1 MSKKSRRFNTPEFN
15 FVPED
20 VKPYYIYNSVYNL
33 CSADD
38 IVNRIKYD
46 SILTFK
52 NIRKGI
58 FDLDLTFVN
67 ESSCLCDIGRGKRPY
82 CNKYIC
88 NACQMLRRIM
98 EDVKLK
104 DNKTIEIKTG
114 KYEGK
119 NFKIFEYDDNFSD
132 YYNNT
137 IIDSLNKE
145 YSKMEFNLNLLED
158 NYFNLFKKTQHMTTD
173 SYVTNYAITSIFIN
187 GKMQKYKIPN
197 VILFEWIFSC
207 GQNSKILKSQHY
219 SFLEL
224 NNLHSLSKNVK
235 SATAQIKIAP
245 LNESV
250 VFSILKQL
258 IVVLHFLSKY
268 AFIHGR
274 PCIEYLHFT
283 NKPCVYKYGDI
294 QIESPITLHLEPSF
308 YSSFTYETD
317 EGQIIRLKSLNSKEI
332 TQDFLNFPVES
343 IDIMV
348 SHKPK
353 VTPDSYN
360 IPLIS
365 ELRSHLVYCYKI
377 GNKIDKLI
385 KMHTEAGLP
394 LLQGSFEFYCFL
406 ISLLC
411 EDSFYTTFIE
421 NDKLRTIW
429 YSLWKESEYES
440 VNSNLLKMKTKD
452 IIEYEDITGFVSNYY
467 LRSDA
472 LKHFWE
478 CISGI

>member
-20 VKPYYIYNSVYNL
+20 VKPYYIYNSIYNL

-38 IVNRIKYD
+38 IINRIKYD
-46 SILTFK
+46 SILNFK

-58 FDLDLTFVN
+58 LDLDLVFVQDN
-67 ESSCLCDIGRGKRPY
+67 SCLCDIGRGKRPL
-82 CNKYIC
+82 CNKFIC
-88 NACQMLRRIM
+88 NACNMLKRVM
-98 EDVKLK
+98 ENIKLN
-104 DNKTIEIKTG
+104 DNKLIEIKTG
-114 KYEGK
+114 KFEGK
-119 NFKIFEYDDNFSD
+119 NLKIYEYDDVFMS
-132 YYNNT
+132 YNINEN
-137 IIDSLNKE
+137 LNCLNRE

-158 NYFNLFKKTQHMTTD
+158 SYYNLFKRTEYMTTE
-173 SYVTNYAITSIFIN
+173 SYVTNYCNTSIFIN

-197 VILFEWIFSC
+197 LILFEWVFNC
-207 GQNSKILKSQHY
+207 GGNTKIIKSQHY
-219 SFLEL
+219 NFLEL

-274 PCIEYLHFT
+274 PCIDYLHFT

-294 QIESPITLHLEPSF
+294 HIESPITLHLEPSF

-317 EGQIIRLKSLNSKEI
+317 DGKIIRLKSLTVKEKMH
-332 TQDFLNFPVES
+332 DYMNFPIES
-343 IDIMV
+343 LDIII
-348 SHKPK
+348 SPKPK
-353 VTPDSYN
+353 NVPDNYN

-365 ELRSHLVYCYKI
+365 ELRSHFIYCYKI
-377 GNKIDKLI
+377 GNKIHKLI
-385 KMHTEAGLP
+385 TLHTEMGLP
-394 LLQGSFEFYCFL
+394 ILQGSFEFYCFL

-421 NDKLRTIW
+421 NEKLRTIW
-429 YSLWKESEYES
+429 YSLWKENEYES
-440 VNSNLLKMKTKD
+440 VNSNLLKLKTKD
-452 IIEYEDITGFVSNYY
+452 VIEYEDITGFVSKYY

-478 CISGI
+478 CISNI